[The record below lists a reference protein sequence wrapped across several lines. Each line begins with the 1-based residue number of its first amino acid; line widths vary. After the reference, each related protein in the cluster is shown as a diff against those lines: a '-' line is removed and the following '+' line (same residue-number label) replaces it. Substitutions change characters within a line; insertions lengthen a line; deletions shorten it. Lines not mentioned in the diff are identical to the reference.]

1 MALVVACLAI
11 ARSVATESAIDARA
25 AKLHADAILVDGHND
40 LPWHVRTQAGST
52 FDLYDIAQRMT
63 PGQDPR
69 VGHTDIPR
77 LREGGV
83 DALFWS
89 VYVPADLAKKGGAAR
104 ATLEQID
111 LVDRMLD
118 RYADT
123 FELAIS
129 VADVDRIVA
138 EGKIAS
144 LIGVEGGH
152 SIENSLGTL
161 RMLYRLGARYM
172 TLTHNDTLDWAD
184 AATDEP
190 RHGGLS
196 PFGEEVVREM
206 NRLGML
212 VDLSHVSVDTMRDA
226 LRVSEAP
233 VIASHSSAYA
243 LCPHPRNIPD
253 ELLQAIAENGG
264 VVMVNFYSGF
274 IDPKAGEVARRSY
287 AARRKLQAEFS
298 DEPEFERQWQR
309 WEQENPVPRGDL
321 AMVVDHVDHIV
332 KTAGI
337 DHVGLGSDYDGIN
350 RTPEGLEDVSCF
362 PKITQEL
369 LARGYSD
376 EGVRKLLGG
385 NVLRAFRQAE
395 QVAQRLRHERPA
407 SVERLER

>member
-1 MALVVACLAI
+1 
-11 ARSVATESAIDARA
+11 
-25 AKLHADAILVDGHND
+25 
-40 LPWHVRTQAGST
+40 
-52 FDLYDIAQRMT
+52 
-63 PGQDPR
+63 
-69 VGHTDIPR
+69 
-77 LREGGV
+77 
-83 DALFWS
+83 
-89 VYVPADLAKKGGAAR
+89 
-104 ATLEQID
+104 
-111 LVDRMLD
+111 
-118 RYADT
+118 
-123 FELAIS
+123 LAIS